1 MIQIAYFNTVPLI
14 PNDEFKIDFH
24 PLRNI
29 EEVAR
34 HVGPLMLG
42 LDSTNFESL
51 RKIIIDRDQ
60 QVVLVLKNRK
70 DFYLVPEMK
79 TVFPKIFGFI
89 DMSAEPEVA
98 IPLLRNYINLNFSSG
113 ALQLD
118 KLSNDL
124 DKIEERT
131 QTELRGIKELHD
143 RFVKM
148 RTEKIK
154 GAELAVKFMAGEK
167 SGGEFFDYI
176 AQDSHMLFIQAG
188 SDSYVMSSL
197 IISAMEDLKIK
208 NADFHTSI
216 DAFIAALNFQ
226 AKEHHAK
233 LSYTIL
239 ILKLKNMEASIYSQG
254 NAKFYYNKEIL
265 SLGKSSIIK
274 LTRGAK
280 IAFLSEGTLLNWKAN
295 HDEIK
300 LASFLNSNIDMSKR
314 DFINEIFFELARHK
328 KGMFL
333 YHDALVA
340 MLEIDENILHQL

>member
-208 NADFHTSI
+208 KEMDMAREKLLKATFELLAPDAKKVALTGDFNSW
-216 DAFIAALNFQ
+216 DANGI
-226 AKEHHAK
+226 KMRK
-233 LSYTIL
+233 YKS
-239 ILKLKNMEASIYSQG
+239 
-254 NAKFYYNKEIL
+254 
-265 SLGKSSIIK
+265 GK
-274 LTRGAK
+274 
-280 IAFLSEGTLLNWKAN
+280 WKAN
-295 HDEIK
+295 VDCTPGRYEYKYIVDNEWWTDPNNTK
-300 LASFLNSNIDMSKR
+300 SAVNSFGAVNSVI
-314 DFINEIFFELARHK
+314 EL
-328 KGMFL
+328 
-333 YHDALVA
+333 
-340 MLEIDENILHQL
+340 